1 MPGSQ
6 LLFDP
11 EKGTVALKSQPSW
24 LMHSMSTLTTFMRIF
39 YQETEWTQ
47 KRVASAELRGWFI
60 KQEWQE
66 ESHKAMQ

>member
-6 LLFDP
+6 LEIDLAR
-11 EKGTVALKSQPSW
+11 GTVSLKSQPSW
-24 LMHSMSTLTTFMRIF
+24 LMHTMSTLTTFMRIF

-60 KQEWQE
+60 K
-66 ESHKAMQ
+66 